1 MTAEQVNAGEYLAMI
16 RRRKMAIIV
25 PVVVILFV
33 TLSLAYGLPSI
44 YQSTATILI
53 EQQEIPQDLV
63 PSTVASYAAER
74 IQTIKQ
80 RVMTRSNLLRI
91 IEDND
96 LYPEERDRVDSSL
109 LVMRLKEN
117 IEVRMVS
124 ADVLDPRKGR
134 AGKATIAFEI
144 SFKNETPEG
153 AQRVAQEIVSLFL
166 AENLRLRTQKAEV
179 TSDFLAE
186 EASRLGAEITKL
198 EEKLADF
205 KEQNIGRLPQQLN
218 MNMSLLDRTSRELEV
233 VERQLYTL
241 EERKMTLE
249 SQLTQLEPYTAQS
262 PQQRLEELEAAYRR
276 SVALYSSDHPD
287 VVRMR
292 REIEYLRET
301 TGSAGRREALEAQIR
316 EVQGELS
323 VAREK
328 YSSDHPDVARL
339 QNTLA
344 GLQTELRALPEEGV
358 IGHEAHPDNP
368 AYVSVLTQLE
378 GIKINIQA
386 ERERRQRLREK
397 LELYEKRLLAMPGVE
412 QEWLI
417 LRRDYDNAVKK
428 YKEIKDKQLRAE
440 ISEKLERDSMGE
452 RFTVIDPP
460 NLPRLPVE
468 PDRPGILILGTVF
481 SFAGGMIFA
490 AFREFTDRALYGAR
504 AVARLLQ
511 APPLSVIPK
520 IRNQEDVRRKRKR
533 TIIVMISVILGL
545 ALILAIVHFLW
556 MPLDA
561 LWETIT
567 GNAGLTG

>member
-1 MTAEQVNAGEYLAMI
+1 MI

-25 PVVVILFV
+25 PVVVILLV

-323 VAREK
+323 MALEK

-344 GLQTELRALPEEGV
+344 GLQADLRALPEEGV
-358 IGHEAHPDNP
+358 IGREAHPDNP

-481 SFAGGMIFA
+481 SFAGGVIFA
-490 AFREFTDRALYGAR
+490 AFREFTDRTLYGAR

-511 APPLSVIPK
+511 APPLSVIPR
-520 IRNQEDVRRKRKR
+520 IRNREDERRKRKR

-561 LWETIT
+561 LWETIA